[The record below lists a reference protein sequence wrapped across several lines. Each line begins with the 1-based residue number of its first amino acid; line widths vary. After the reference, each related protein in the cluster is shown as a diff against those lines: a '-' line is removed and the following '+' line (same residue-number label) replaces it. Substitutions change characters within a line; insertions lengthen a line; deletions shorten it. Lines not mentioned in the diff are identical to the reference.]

1 MAINT
6 IVEIEL
12 ADGRTV
18 NMSMNYAR
26 LMKLSNNNKTLY
38 DRYNKITHQ
47 PGGMNDLDIAEVLY
61 IAYVCG
67 NIDKDEHELIEFD
80 EFIELLPP
88 NREELFDIYNNKLQP
103 RIAPRPKN

>member
-12 ADGRTV
+12 ADGRIV
-18 NMSMNYAR
+18 SLSMNYAR
-26 LMKLSNNNKTLY
+26 LMKLSNKNKRLY

-47 PGGMNDLDIAEVLY
+47 AEGLNDLDIAEVLY

-67 NIDKDEHELIEFD
+67 NIDEDEHELIEFD
-80 EFIELLPP
+80 EFLENLPP
-88 NREELFDIYNNKLQP
+88 NREELLEIYTEKLQP
-103 RIAPRPKN
+103 RIKPKN